1 MLLPLQTMTKSNNA
15 QMMNNTFFILLSF
28 IILVSCNEKNIEQKT
43 SKILET
49 ATQKE
54 NSIESKTTVKPKTDT
69 AKTKLE
75 TTIISILKAYQNK
88 DEKTL
93 NRFINKDLGI
103 IFLFRMGAY
112 DNLNIDKNISFAKP
126 TPQYLPYANEIDT
139 DYKISKTTLP
149 VFSCDTENWDKPP
162 GIYLDTTHIDHSLSQ
177 IAIIE
182 NKLNE
187 EKIWSD
193 IEIEKLKNLEKNSHK
208 IIVIGK
214 NNIEFIFYL
223 TKINDKWYLSAID
236 RNEVC
241 TA

>member
-1 MLLPLQTMTKSNNA
+1 M
-15 QMMNNTFFILLSF
+15 
-28 IILVSCNEKNIEQKT
+28 IIVSCNEKKLQQKT
-43 SKILET
+43 STILET

-54 NSIESKTTVKPKTDT
+54 NSIESKPSVKPKTVT
-69 AKTKLE
+69 VKKTLE
-75 TTIISILKAYQNK
+75 TTITLVIKAYQKK

-93 NRFINKDLGI
+93 NRLINKDLGI
-103 IFLFRMGAY
+103 TFLFRMGAY
-112 DNLNIDKNISFAKP
+112 DKLYIAKNISFAKP
-126 TPQYLPYANEIDT
+126 TPQYLPYSNEIDT

-162 GIYLDTTHIDHSLSQ
+162 GIYIDTTHINHSLSE
-177 IAIIE
+177 IAITE

-193 IEIEKLKNLEKNSHK
+193 IQIEKLKNLEKNSHK
-208 IIVIGK
+208 IILIDK
-214 NNIEFIFYL
+214 NKIDFVFYL

-241 TA
+241 DA